1 MKLPDQALPDGT
13 MLVDRELVERVIEVK
28 KGKKIEYE
36 TYQYVVSTHRPAAGA
51 DPVQSAE
58 TRKR

>member
-13 MLVDRELVERVIEVK
+13 MLVDRELVERVIEIK

-36 TYQYVVSTHRPAAGA
+36 KYGYVISTHRPAAGA
-51 DPVQSAE
+51 DPVQSAK